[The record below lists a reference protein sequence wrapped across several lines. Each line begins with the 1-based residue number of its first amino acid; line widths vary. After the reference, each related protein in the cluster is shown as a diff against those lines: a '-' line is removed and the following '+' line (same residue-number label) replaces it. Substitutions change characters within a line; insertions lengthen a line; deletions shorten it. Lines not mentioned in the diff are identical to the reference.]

1 MVGTFFNFSILLFIR
16 RKHRSEDRNSVNFFF
31 FFFYIFI
38 SEIWINNSFTI
49 LDDQLIYSNKYS
61 VKNIWKYQSD
71 SKIIM
76 LLIHNQRHKS
86 KAMLTLVQSQ
96 VLSQNDPNPQSNLT
110 LDQFDF
116 VYNSLRLIIIK
127 KYSIKK
133 YFVNIN
139 SDSMASWL

>member
-31 FFFYIFI
+31 FFFLHIHFRDLNQQFIYNSRWPVNIIKQIFCQKHLKI
-38 SEIWINNSFTI
+38 SIPIQKSLCYWFTI
-49 LDDQLIYSNKYS
+49 KDTSPKPC
-61 VKNIWKYQSD
+61 WP
-71 SKIIM
+71 
-76 LLIHNQRHKS
+76 
-86 KAMLTLVQSQ
+86 VQSQ